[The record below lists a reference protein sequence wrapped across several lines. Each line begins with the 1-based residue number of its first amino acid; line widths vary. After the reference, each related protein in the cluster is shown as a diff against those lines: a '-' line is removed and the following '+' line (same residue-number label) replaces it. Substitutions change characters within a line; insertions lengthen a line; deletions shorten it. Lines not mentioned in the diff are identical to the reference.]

1 MTKTRWELIT
11 TALEKGSMLKGLYD
25 IQGCQMKKIFTR
37 TLALFRVEEAFVRI
51 CSSK

>member
-11 TALEKGSMLKGLYD
+11 TALEKGSVLKGLYD
-25 IQGCQMKKIFTR
+25 IQEYHMKKIFTR
-37 TLALFRVEEAFVRI
+37 TLALFRVAEAFFRI